1 MSVEVQAAVSPAQ
14 SDLNSLFYRIWLLA
28 GLSFGLIATLAWS
41 GFLGYGLFRLV
52 F

>member
-1 MSVEVQAAVSPAQ
+1 MRVEIQAAVSPAQ
-14 SDLNSLFYRIWLLA
+14 SLQISLFHRIWLLA
-28 GLSFGLIATLAWS
+28 GMAIGLIATVAWS

>member
-1 MSVEVQAAVSPAQ
+1 MNVEARAAVSPAQ
-14 SDLNSLFYRIWLLA
+14 SDLNSLFHRIWLSA
-28 GLSFGLIATLAWS
+28 GMAIGLIATLAWS